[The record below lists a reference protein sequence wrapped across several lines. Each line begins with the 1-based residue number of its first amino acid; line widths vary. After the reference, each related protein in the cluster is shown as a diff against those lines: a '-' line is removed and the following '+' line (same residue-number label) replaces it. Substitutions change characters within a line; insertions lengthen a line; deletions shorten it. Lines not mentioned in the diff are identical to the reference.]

1 MKIVSEATREE
12 LEAALAAL
20 DDPHKKFK
28 DALKEGKRVRVKG
41 WQWYSSETKFNWE
54 YPPEMYE
61 IEPEY
66 CGYTEEQWQ
75 FVIDGKFDVK
85 VSNLNAS
92 KTSERPYI
100 TLLTGLSPI
109 QEDKFIIKDG
119 SPRYCHIVRRKNHP
133 QPAFGRSVE
142 DNDWVL
148 VHYKSGGR
156 SLILASDV
164 TWDSVDWFINFS
176 NEG

>member
-1 MKIVSEATREE
+1 MGQVKLVSEATKED

-20 DDPHKKFK
+20 DDP
-28 DALKEGKRVRVKG
+28 
-41 WQWYSSETKFNWE
+41 
-54 YPPEMYE
+54 
-61 IEPEY
+61 EPQLY

-109 QEDKFIIKDG
+109 QEDKFIIKDVCAG
-119 SPRYCHIVRRKNHP
+119 TSAKEAMEAV
-133 QPAFGRSVE
+133 
-142 DNDWVL
+142 
-148 VHYKSGGR
+148 
-156 SLILASDV
+156 
-164 TWDSVDWFINFS
+164 
-176 NEG
+176 